1 MKSVHW
7 TQISC
12 IFRIIDSLQQQNRL
26 RILNFMGSFVVL
38 ANIDCA
44 SELSKILDLWE
55 QLRISVLEEH
65 RVTSEVCHGANYY
78 RQNQRKKRTC
88 YMTSNWHRSAHAITC
103 LTATY
108 CVLVVKQAL
117 DSHTNTFALEW
128 TRTFTTEL
136 LMQVHT
142 RHYRAE
148 SMSRR
153 AWKCRQRRV
162 WDTVASASP
171 CQECFQHGLKQSI
184 SKGYKNTWPQQQWY
198 KNIFESAVQVQE
210 HRWHGNMP
218 ILTRQGNKKENG
230 QWDETRGDN
239 TFGNINPGQKR

>member
-1 MKSVHW
+1 MKSVHSKR
-7 TQISC
+7 ISY
-12 IFRIIDSLQQQNRL
+12 IFSITDSLQQQNRL
-26 RILNFMGSFVVL
+26 RILNFMFCCVSKYRLGIWALKNTWPVGTAL
-38 ANIDCA
+38 HICA
-44 SELSKILDLWE
+44 WRAPSHFRSL
-55 QLRISVLEEH
+55 
-65 RVTSEVCHGANYY
+65 HGANYY
-78 RQNQRKKRTC
+78 RKNQRKKRTC
-88 YMTSNWHRSAHAITC
+88 YMTSNWHRSTRAIC

-153 AWKCRQRRV
+153 AWKCRQRQV
-162 WDTVASASP
+162 WDTLASASP
-171 CQECFQHGLKQSI
+171 CRECFQHGFKQSI
-184 SKGYKNTWPQQQWY
+184 SKGYKNTRPQQQRY

-218 ILTRQGNKKENG
+218 ILTRQGNKKESG

-239 TFGNINPGQKR
+239 TCGNINPGQKR